1 MKISELNPSINFERV
16 FTMDWESTRA
26 LKVNGSWKTS
36 GLLKVYDQWI
46 VQLKQGPFTLC
57 LGQVLCEWSMGVQLN
72 GSN

>member
-57 LGQVLCEWSMGVQLN
+57 LGQVLCE
-72 GSN
+72 